1 MVRPFT
7 KFSLF
12 QFFGWG
18 FFALLNTYIAL
29 LTQELDRAVLIINI
43 LLSLG
48 GILLTTGFRQVVV
61 SRRWHRKPTEQ
72 IMTRV
77 IPSVALMALCYT
89 VWYFLLICVF
99 FPESLEHT
107 GIRDILGSWVSSAV
121 LLSVW
126 TLLYFIWH
134 YVESSRAG
142 LIKRLQLE
150 SSMKDM
156 EIKTMRSNLQPH
168 FIFNSLN
175 SIRALIDEDPELA
188 RLAITKISNILRNSI
203 TKQEASDTL
212 ENELQLAYDYLD
224 LEKIRFEERLT
235 VSTEI
240 DPETL
245 NVQIPTMM
253 IQTLVENA
261 VKHGISKREAGGQI
275 HIRSKREGATLT
287 IEIAN
292 TGTLLQD
299 ATHEH
304 SLGFG
309 LSSSRQRLQHLY
321 GEQATLLIFQRDDQV
336 VLQIHIQLKPQ

>member
-1 MVRPFT
+1 MT

-18 FFALLNTYIAL
+18 FFALLNSYIAL
-29 LTQELDRAVLIINI
+29 LTHEFDQAVLIINL

-48 GILLTTGFRQVVV
+48 GILLTSGFRHVVIA
-61 SRRWHRKPTEQ
+61 RKWHRLATEQ
-72 IMTRV
+72 IMARV
-77 IPSVALMALCYT
+77 LPSVALMALAYT
-89 VWYFLLICVF
+89 VWYFLLIF
-99 FPESLEHT
+99 LFYRESLEHT
-107 GIRDILGSWVSSAV
+107 ALSDVLGSWVSSAV

-150 SSMKDM
+150 SAMKDM

-188 RLAITKISNILRNSI
+188 RLAITKISNILRQSI

-212 ENELQLAYDYLD
+212 ENELKLAHDYLD

-240 DPETL
+240 DPVTL
-245 NVQIPTMM
+245 SVQIPTMM

-261 VKHGISKREAGGQI
+261 VKHGISKIEAGGEI
-275 HIRSKREGATLT
+275 HIRSQRQGDTLC
-287 IEIAN
+287 IEIEN
-292 TGTLLQD
+292 TGNLLQES
-299 ATHEH
+299 THEH

-321 GEQATLLIFQRDDQV
+321 GEKATLLIFQRENRV
-336 VLQIHIQLKPQ
+336 VLQIIIQLKPQ